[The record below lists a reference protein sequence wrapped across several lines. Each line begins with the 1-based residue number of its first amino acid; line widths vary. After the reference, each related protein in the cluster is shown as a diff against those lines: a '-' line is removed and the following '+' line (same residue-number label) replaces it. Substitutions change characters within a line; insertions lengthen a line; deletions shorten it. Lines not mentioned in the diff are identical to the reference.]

1 MNIIDSRNLRSPE
14 VVGLTP
20 GFLHLLFPTGVKVPS
35 GIFVRPIILI
45 EWRKQ
50 SPLLQPVIL
59 DHERDDVPIR
69 YFQLRV
75 IHFVS
80 SVIGFRFEVA
90 TEETTNQTIL
100 Y

>member
-1 MNIIDSRNLRSPE
+1 MNAIDSRNLRSPE
-14 VVGLTP
+14 VVGSIP
-20 GFLHLLFPTGVKVPS
+20 GFLHLQFPTGVKVLS

-50 SPLLQPVIL
+50 SPLLQPLIL
-59 DHERDDVPIR
+59 AHEPDDVPIR

-80 SVIGFRFEVA
+80 SVIDFHSEVSA
-90 TEETTNQTIL
+90 EETANQTI
-100 Y
+100 

>member
-1 MNIIDSRNLRSPE
+1 MNTIDSRNLRSPE
-14 VVGLTP
+14 AVGSAP
-20 GFLHLLFPTGVKVPS
+20 GFLHLLFPTDVRVLN

-59 DHERDDVPIR
+59 DHEPDDVPIR

-75 IHFVS
+75 VHFVS
-80 SVIGFRFEVA
+80 SVIGFRSEA
-90 TEETTNQTIL
+90 SAEETTN
-100 Y
+100 